1 MRSAPI
7 KEHLRII
14 LQKMFEGTGIEYSD
28 EYVKTD
34 DWYLN
39 YVWKEDEEK
48 AYIDWLADYLYNNVG
63 ARKELM
69 NISGKNKKE
78 CLKAAQQF
86 AAFFGWTTVER
97 RKLD

>member
-1 MRSAPI
+1 MRSEPI

-14 LQKMFEGTGIEYSD
+14 LQKMFEGTGIDYSD

-39 YVWKEDEEK
+39 YVWKENEEK
-48 AYIDWLADYLYNNVG
+48 AYVDWLADYLYNNAS

-69 NISGKNKKE
+69 SITGKNKKE

-97 RKLD
+97 RQVN

>member
-1 MRSAPI
+1 MRSEPI

-14 LQKMFEGTGIEYSD
+14 LQKMFEGTGIDYSD

-48 AYIDWLADYLYNNVG
+48 AYVDWLADYLYNNAS

-69 NISGKNKKE
+69 SITGKSKKE

-97 RKLD
+97 RKLN